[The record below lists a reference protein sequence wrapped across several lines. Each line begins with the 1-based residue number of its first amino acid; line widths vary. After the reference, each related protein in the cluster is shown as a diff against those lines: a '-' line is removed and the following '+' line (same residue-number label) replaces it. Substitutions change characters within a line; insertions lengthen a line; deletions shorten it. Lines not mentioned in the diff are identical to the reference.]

1 MNYRVVLNLLGKI
14 LLIEAAFMALPILVA
29 LLYGES
35 SWIYFLVPMLGAGL
49 IGAGLSRLRTPSESL
64 YAKEGFVTVG
74 MGWVLLSLIGALPF
88 FLSRQIPHYVDAV
101 FESISGFTTT
111 GASILTDVE
120 ALDHCMLFWRSF
132 TNWLG
137 GMGVLVFMLAIMP
150 NANGQAI
157 HLLRAES
164 PGPIV
169 SKVMPKM
176 RNSAA
181 ALYLIY
187 LCLTLLEIGLLLAG
201 GMPLFDS
208 LCASFSTAGTGGF
221 SIWNTSIAHYDSYY
235 LQMVIAVFM
244 ALFGINFNVFFL
256 VLICRP
262 LAALRSSEFRWYIA
276 ILLGATVLVTCNT
289 LSLSASVY
297 DAFHHAFFT
306 VSSIMTT
313 TGFCTAN
320 FDTWPE
326 LSRVILV
333 FLMFIG
339 SCAGSTAGGLKVSR
353 LVILVKHALCELRR
367 MVHPRAVNVLMMD
380 GKRVPDETLHG
391 VTTYLLLYL
400 FTVVVSILLVSL
412 DNFSTTTTATAVFA
426 TINNVGPG
434 LDLVGPVGNYSS
446 FSYLSKAVLCMDM
459 LLGRLELFP
468 IVILLLP
475 STWRRK

>member
-1 MNYRVVLNLLGKI
+1 
-14 LLIEAAFMALPILVA
+14 
-29 LLYGES
+29 
-35 SWIYFLVPMLGAGL
+35 
-49 IGAGLSRLRTPSESL
+49 
-64 YAKEGFVTVG
+64 
-74 MGWVLLSLIGALPF
+74 
-88 FLSRQIPHYVDAV
+88 
-101 FESISGFTTT
+101 
-111 GASILTDVE
+111 
-120 ALDHCMLFWRSF
+120 
-132 TNWLG
+132 
-137 GMGVLVFMLAIMP
+137 
-150 NANGQAI
+150 
-157 HLLRAES
+157 
-164 PGPIV
+164 
-169 SKVMPKM
+169 
-176 RNSAA
+176 
-181 ALYLIY
+181 
-187 LCLTLLEIGLLLAG
+187 
-201 GMPLFDS
+201 
-208 LCASFSTAGTGGF
+208 
-221 SIWNTSIAHYDSYY
+221 
-235 LQMVIAVFM
+235 
-244 ALFGINFNVFFL
+244 
-256 VLICRP
+256 
-262 LAALRSSEFRWYIA
+262 
-276 ILLGATVLVTCNT
+276 
-289 LSLSASVY
+289 
-297 DAFHHAFFT
+297 
-306 VSSIMTT
+306 MTT